1 MPNTINLNFFFFN
14 NKILKWFGDCNLG
27 VFPSGFRFNPW
38 WMCALTC
45 FVNIVFINFYIMA
58 NGVKTFLLTKSKK
71 TPATQYFVI
80 IFEWFSEFFTFL
92 ELLTFL
98 DELNNPHWT
107 YWNYYSNVTYYTYT
121 IYWNTHNKLMFHIY
135 TWMGC

>member
-1 MPNTINLNFFFFN
+1 
-14 NKILKWFGDCNLG
+14 
-27 VFPSGFRFNPW
+27 
-38 WMCALTC
+38 
-45 FVNIVFINFYIMA
+45 MA

-98 DELNNPHWT
+98 DELNNPH
-107 YWNYYSNVTYYTYT
+107 
-121 IYWNTHNKLMFHIY
+121 
-135 TWMGC
+135 